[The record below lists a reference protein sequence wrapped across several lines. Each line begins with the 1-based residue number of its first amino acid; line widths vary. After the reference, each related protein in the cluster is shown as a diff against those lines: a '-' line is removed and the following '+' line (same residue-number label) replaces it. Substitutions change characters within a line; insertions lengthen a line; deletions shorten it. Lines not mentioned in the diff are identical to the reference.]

1 MTLKDQMTA
10 DMATFFNADEFA
22 ETIVYAGASIVAIVD
37 IGISNESGNEFSSI
51 GSTAR
56 SDRAQVIVKA
66 SDVAAP
72 KTGDVV
78 AIRGETWRV
87 AQLVSSDG
95 YTHTLSLTG
104 RSRPWPVQ

>member
-37 IGISNESGNEFSSI
+37 IGVSNESGTEF
-51 GSTAR
+51 GSDGR
-56 SDRAQVIVKA
+56 SDRGQVIVKA

-72 KTGDVV
+72 KTGDVIV
-78 AIRGETWRV
+78 MRGETWRV

-104 RSRPWPVQ
+104 RSRPWPAR

>member
-10 DMATFFNADEFA
+10 DMATFFNANEFA

-37 IGISNESGNEFSSI
+37 IGAANESGNEF
-51 GSTAR
+51 GSDGR
-56 SDRAQVIVKA
+56 SDRAQIIVKA

-78 AIRGETWRV
+78 AMRGETWRV

-104 RSRPWPVQ
+104 RGRPWQAR

>member
-22 ETIVYAGASIVAIVD
+22 ETIVYAGASIAAIVD
-37 IGISNESGNEFSSI
+37 IGVSNESGTEF
-51 GSTAR
+51 GSDGR
-56 SDRAQVIVKA
+56 SDRAQIIVKA
-66 SDVAAP
+66 DDVAAP

-78 AIRGETWRV
+78 VIRGETWRV

-104 RSRPWPVQ
+104 RSRPWQAR